1 MHNDPGQNA
10 AQTYLDRYR
19 VILDEMI
26 REMTSAPLCCS
37 ISHNFIVQMIPH
49 HEAAVKMS
57 ENLLQYSRCE
67 PLRNIAENI
76 ITTQTQGIE
85 DMQCILRECSALR
98 SCATDLRSYQRRYRD
113 ITRIMFAQMRS
124 APSGCRINTD
134 FMREMIP
141 HHRGAVLMSQ
151 NTLEFPVCP
160 QLRPIL
166 ENIISTQTR
175 GIRQMEQLLSRRC
188 RFM

>member
-76 ITTQTQGIE
+76 ITTQT
-85 DMQCILRECSALR
+85 
-98 SCATDLRSYQRRYRD
+98 
-113 ITRIMFAQMRS
+113 
-124 APSGCRINTD
+124 
-134 FMREMIP
+134 
-141 HHRGAVLMSQ
+141 
-151 NTLEFPVCP
+151 
-160 QLRPIL
+160 
-166 ENIISTQTR
+166 R

>member
-98 SCATDLRSYQRRYRD
+98 SCATVLRSYQRRYRD

-141 HHRGAVLMSQ
+141 HHRG
-151 NTLEFPVCP
+151 
-160 QLRPIL
+160 
-166 ENIISTQTR
+166 R
-175 GIRQMEQLLSRRC
+175 GADVPECAGIPGVPAASPDT
-188 RFM
+188 